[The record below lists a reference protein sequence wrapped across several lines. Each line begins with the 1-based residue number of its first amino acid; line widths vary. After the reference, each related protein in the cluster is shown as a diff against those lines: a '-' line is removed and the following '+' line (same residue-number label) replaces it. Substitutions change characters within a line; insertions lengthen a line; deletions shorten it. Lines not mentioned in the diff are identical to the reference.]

1 MLKILAFTLA
11 CTFIVPEVFIHFF
24 CNFCLR
30 AIILLKKWFVICLLF
45 LFTVVWSWNTM
56 VNYFGPENLV
66 AEKMTGSDDKV
77 VQKLDEVIS
86 ALMEANHFTNLSV
99 QPTLS
104 FTSNIARRYRPGGFT
119 FDKFMEYQ
127 LEEREMLLKN
137 HLKTTFFFSQE
148 YAARQK
154 YAGYYIFSLR
164 KIII

>member
-1 MLKILAFTLA
+1 MLVRLLFRK
-11 CTFIVPEVFIHFF
+11 
-24 CNFCLR
+24 CLS
-30 AIILLKKWFVICLLF
+30 IFFVIFVSGQSSC
-45 LFTVVWSWNTM
+45 WNTT

>member
-1 MLKILAFTLA
+1 MS
-11 CTFIVPEVFIHFF
+11 IV
-24 CNFCLR
+24 
-30 AIILLKKWFVICLLF
+30 FVYSCVELEHNGELF
-45 LFTVVWSWNTM
+45 W
-56 VNYFGPENLV
+56 PENLV

>member
-1 MLKILAFTLA
+1 MK
-11 CTFIVPEVFIHFF
+11 
-24 CNFCLR
+24 R
-30 AIILLKKWFVICLLF
+30 FVICLLF

-154 YAGYYIFSLR
+154 YAGYYIFSCVKSLFNCFVY
-164 KIII
+164 ILSVH

>member
-1 MLKILAFTLA
+1 MK
-11 CTFIVPEVFIHFF
+11 
-24 CNFCLR
+24 R
-30 AIILLKKWFVICLLF
+30 FVICLLF
-45 LFTVVWSWNTM
+45 LFTVVWSWNTT

-104 FTSNIARRYRPGGFT
+104 FTSNIARRYRPGGFA

>member
-1 MLKILAFTLA
+1 M
-11 CTFIVPEVFIHFF
+11 
-24 CNFCLR
+24 
-30 AIILLKKWFVICLLF
+30 
-45 LFTVVWSWNTM
+45 
-56 VNYFGPENLV
+56 NYFGPENLV

-86 ALMEANHFTNLSV
+86 ALMGANHFTNLSV

-148 YAARQK
+148 YAARQNMPAIISFPCVK
-154 YAGYYIFSLR
+154 SLFNCFVYILSVH
-164 KIII
+164 

>member
-1 MLKILAFTLA
+1 M
-11 CTFIVPEVFIHFF
+11 
-24 CNFCLR
+24 NR
-30 AIILLKKWFVICLLF
+30 FVICLLF
-45 LFTVVWSWNTM
+45 LFTVVWSWNTT

>member
-1 MLKILAFTLA
+1 
-11 CTFIVPEVFIHFF
+11 
-24 CNFCLR
+24 
-30 AIILLKKWFVICLLF
+30 
-45 LFTVVWSWNTM
+45 M

-127 LEEREMLLKN
+127 LEEREMLLKKQLN
-137 HLKTTFFFSQE
+137 NDFTQGKDII
-148 YAARQK
+148 
-154 YAGYYIFSLR
+154 AGIFLPGRIFLR
-164 KIII
+164 EKESCF

>member
-1 MLKILAFTLA
+1 MK
-11 CTFIVPEVFIHFF
+11 
-24 CNFCLR
+24 R
-30 AIILLKKWFVICLLF
+30 FVICLLF
-45 LFTVVWSWNTM
+45 LFTVVWSWNTT

-99 QPTLS
+99 QPS

>member
-1 MLKILAFTLA
+1 MK
-11 CTFIVPEVFIHFF
+11 
-24 CNFCLR
+24 R
-30 AIILLKKWFVICLLF
+30 FVICLLF
-45 LFTVVWSWNTM
+45 LFTVVWSWNTT

-119 FDKFMEYQ
+119 FDKFYGV
-127 LEEREMLLKN
+127 
-137 HLKTTFFFSQE
+137 S
-148 YAARQK
+148 A
-154 YAGYYIFSLR
+154 
-164 KIII
+164 

>member
-1 MLKILAFTLA
+1 
-11 CTFIVPEVFIHFF
+11 
-24 CNFCLR
+24 
-30 AIILLKKWFVICLLF
+30 
-45 LFTVVWSWNTM
+45 
-56 VNYFGPENLV
+56 
-66 AEKMTGSDDKV
+66 MTGSDDKV

-137 HLKTTFFFSQE
+137 HLKTTFFFSQDMQ
-148 YAARQK
+148 AA
-154 YAGYYIFSLR
+154 
-164 KIII
+164 KICRLLYLFPA

>member
-1 MLKILAFTLA
+1 MK
-11 CTFIVPEVFIHFF
+11 
-24 CNFCLR
+24 R
-30 AIILLKKWFVICLLF
+30 FVICLLF
-45 LFTVVWSWNTM
+45 LFTVVWSWNTT

-104 FTSNIARRYRPGGFT
+104 FTFHIARRYRPGGFT
-119 FDKFMEYQ
+119 FDKFMEDQ

>member
-1 MLKILAFTLA
+1 MK
-11 CTFIVPEVFIHFF
+11 
-24 CNFCLR
+24 R
-30 AIILLKKWFVICLLF
+30 FVICLLF

-104 FTSNIARRYRPGGFT
+104 FTSNIICLYAQTCFASNIARRYRPGGFT

>member
-1 MLKILAFTLA
+1 MD
-11 CTFIVPEVFIHFF
+11 
-24 CNFCLR
+24 
-30 AIILLKKWFVICLLF
+30 
-45 LFTVVWSWNTM
+45 
-56 VNYFGPENLV
+56 YFGPENLV

-104 FTSNIARRYRPGGFT
+104 FTSLILPDGIGRGGFT

>member
-1 MLKILAFTLA
+1 MK
-11 CTFIVPEVFIHFF
+11 
-24 CNFCLR
+24 R
-30 AIILLKKWFVICLLF
+30 FVICLLF

-137 HLKTTFFFSQE
+137 HCICYFYLFISFQSSSEKSFKNNFLFL
-148 YAARQK
+148 
-154 YAGYYIFSLR
+154 AGICGQA
-164 KIII
+164 KICRLLYLFPA

>member
-1 MLKILAFTLA
+1 MK
-11 CTFIVPEVFIHFF
+11 
-24 CNFCLR
+24 R
-30 AIILLKKWFVICLLF
+30 FVICLLF
-45 LFTVVWSWNTM
+45 LFTVVWSWNTT

-77 VQKLDEVIS
+77 VQKL
-86 ALMEANHFTNLSV
+86 V

>member
-1 MLKILAFTLA
+1 MK
-11 CTFIVPEVFIHFF
+11 
-24 CNFCLR
+24 R
-30 AIILLKKWFVICLLF
+30 FVICLLF
-45 LFTVVWSWNTM
+45 LFTVVWSWNTT

-137 HLKTTFFFSQE
+137 HLKKLSFSRRNMRPGKNMP
-148 YAARQK
+148 AIISFPCVK
-154 YAGYYIFSLR
+154 SLFNCFVYILSVH
-164 KIII
+164 

>member
-1 MLKILAFTLA
+1 
-11 CTFIVPEVFIHFF
+11 
-24 CNFCLR
+24 
-30 AIILLKKWFVICLLF
+30 
-45 LFTVVWSWNTM
+45 M

-137 HLKTTFFFSQE
+137 HLKTTFFFAQE

>member
-1 MLKILAFTLA
+1 MK
-11 CTFIVPEVFIHFF
+11 
-24 CNFCLR
+24 R
-30 AIILLKKWFVICLLF
+30 FVICLLF

-66 AEKMTGSDDKV
+66 ARDLVEGDGFAGSDDKV

>member
-1 MLKILAFTLA
+1 MGQPIFDFVLKMYSAT
-11 CTFIVPEVFIHFF
+11 E
-24 CNFCLR
+24 
-30 AIILLKKWFVICLLF
+30 
-45 LFTVVWSWNTM
+45 
-56 VNYFGPENLV
+56 ENLV

-137 HLKTTFFFSQE
+137 HLKTKKALHMAEVLF
-148 YAARQK
+148 
-154 YAGYYIFSLR
+154 
-164 KIII
+164 

>member
-1 MLKILAFTLA
+1 MK
-11 CTFIVPEVFIHFF
+11 
-24 CNFCLR
+24 R
-30 AIILLKKWFVICLLF
+30 FVICLLF
-45 LFTVVWSWNTM
+45 LFTVVWSWNTT

-119 FDKFMEYQ
+119 FDKFMEYH